1 MTTEVPSHWRASPG
15 PPAGFEGLPGLS
27 ELQARLLHN
36 RGIRGPSEVGPFLSA
51 DDRLSHDPTL
61 LPDMDVAVGRLRTA
75 VDRGEVTAVFG
86 DFDTDGI
93 SGTALLANALRGLG
107 ANVVTYL
114 PDRVEEGHGLNETA
128 VRSLRDQGVSVMV
141 TVDCGVGSEDEIA
154 LGASLG
160 IDTLITDHHTIG
172 SSLSS
177 AVATV
182 NPRRRDSEYPY
193 PDLTGAGMAFKL
205 AEALYAASSRERPVH
220 LLELAA
226 LGTVADVGPLTGENR
241 HIVKTG
247 LERMN
252 TSPSPGV
259 LALMRRASVDQG
271 SVDTSS
277 LSFKLIP
284 RLNSAGRLG
293 DAGTSLD
300 LLTASS
306 AEAAA
311 PLAERLERDNDER
324 RKLADRGI
332 AEARA
337 QVEAKR
343 SGGGL
348 PPALLVASQDWIPGI
363 LGLIANR
370 LAESYGRPSAAVSL
384 GLEVSRGSARS
395 VPGFDIVS
403 AFGHARDL
411 LVKYGGHPQAA
422 GFTVP
427 TLSLFELERRL
438 LVASGERDHSEPEP
452 GVLFEAEVS
461 LSQLTGETFDFIESL
476 SPFGE
481 ANPDPVLLSR
491 GVRVLDRRQVGRKR
505 DHLKMRLSDGGT
517 AWDAIAFRLGA
528 RAADVTPE
536 IDVVYTVARDE
547 WGGRSRLQLKVLDF
561 RPAR

>member
-1 MTTEVPSHWRASPG
+1 
-15 PPAGFEGLPGLS
+15 
-27 ELQARLLHN
+27 
-36 RGIRGPSEVGPFLSA
+36 
-51 DDRLSHDPTL
+51 
-61 LPDMDVAVGRLRTA
+61 
-75 VDRGEVTAVFG
+75 
-86 DFDTDGI
+86 
-93 SGTALLANALRGLG
+93 
-107 ANVVTYL
+107 
-114 PDRVEEGHGLNETA
+114 
-128 VRSLRDQGVSVMV
+128 
-141 TVDCGVGSEDEIA
+141 
-154 LGASLG
+154 
-160 IDTLITDHHTIG
+160 
-172 SSLSS
+172 
-177 AVATV
+177 
-182 NPRRRDSEYPY
+182 
-193 PDLTGAGMAFKL
+193 MAFKL
-205 AEALYAASSRERPVH
+205 AEALYAASGRERPVH

-300 LLTASS
+300 LLTAAS

-427 TLSLFELERRL
+427 TPSLFELERRL
-438 LVASGERDHSEPEP
+438 LVASGDRDHSEPER

-561 RPAR
+561 RSAR